1 MGQSKKSRCKVCRA
15 SSFVDTTTT
24 TTASTDQS
32 PKDTT
37 GKQKKNNWSS
47 KLMCAKLKGSKS
59 NSIPSTSSGVTSS
72 TAGDVEKS
80 DSCVCTSYR
89 KSKDEQQNTISA
101 SSQTTE
107 IMGPVAAVATET
119 VTSSINTPTPA
130 ALIHQNGQII
140 RTAIER
146 TAFYGAGNAQL
157 IVLSMNHEFQR

>member
-15 SSFVDTTTT
+15 SSFVDTTT
-24 TTASTDQS
+24 STDQLT
-32 PKDTT
+32 KDTT

-59 NSIPSTSSGVTSS
+59 NSIPSTNSGGTSS

-80 DSCVCTSYR
+80 DSCICTSYR

-107 IMGPVAAVATET
+107 IMGPVAET
-119 VTSSINTPTPA
+119 VTVTSAPTSLINTPTPA